1 MFKTFGVVNL
11 WEGVFGHFNG
21 SRKIKTLFRT

>member
-1 MFKTFGVVNL
+1 MFKTFGVVNI